1 MLYFAEKL
9 SPHMAESAEGYLICR
24 GVPVARSGT
33 QYYMPEE
40 LQLAGNA
47 EGLGLSTAGGGNF
60 DRPNLNRNKRSPRC
74 GAAPIEV
81 ADARPVPVYRPE
93 EEVFSPACM
102 ASFEGKPVTEDHPD
116 LPEGVSAENIREYQ
130 KGHAQ
135 NIRRG
140 KGPQKNLLLADLVIT
155 DPETIRHIREGKR
168 EISCGYTYTLA
179 EENGRFVQRD
189 IRGNHIAVVDR
200 GRAGSRVRINDSE
213 RRTNQMKKPNTTDT
227 PVRLLARMAASA
239 LRGNDLEPEELP
251 EVAALLE
258 TVAAMETA
266 GGETGT
272 GEEIRVSH
280 TEAEIPD
287 PEPEEEAAEP
297 TPANDESPEILS
309 RLDRIISLLETMGTI
324 PAVSDSPDETKG
336 TVSVVSPEVEK
347 VEEELENLEEAVAEL
362 LEPDGEEEDCA
373 PEAGDPDGDS
383 GFLSASDRMV
393 RAAVRALK
401 PVIARL
407 PEKERASAADAAL
420 RAMRSLPKEERPPRS
435 AYAALAQAARPED
448 PADLGQRIIRSRNV
462 NYRK

>member
-1 MLYFAEKL
+1 MYLLYFAERL

-33 QYYMPEE
+33 QMYLP
-40 LQLAGNA
+40 A
-47 EGLGLSTAGGGNF
+47 ELGLPPGTAP
-60 DRPNLNRNKRSPRC
+60 D
-74 GAAPIEV
+74 
-81 ADARPVPVYRPE
+81 PVPVYRPE
-93 EEVFSPACM
+93 GEVFSPACM

-116 LPEGVSAENIREYQ
+116 LPEGVSAENIRLYQ

-140 KGPQKNLLLADLVIT
+140 KGAQENLLLADLVIT
-155 DPETIRHIREGKR
+155 DPETIRHIRDGKR

-179 EENGRFVQRD
+179 EENGRYVQRD

-213 RRTNQMKKPNTTDT
+213 RSMKPMKKPNTPDT

-251 EVAALLE
+251 EVASLLE
-258 TVAAMETA
+258 TVAGMAETA
-266 GGETGT
+266 AEEGNGGEP
-272 GEEIRVSH
+272 EIRITR
-280 TEAEIPD
+280 TEAEMPAPAAEEEPEHPADAADTD
-287 PEPEEEAAEP
+287 PE
-297 TPANDESPEILS
+297 IIS
-309 RLDRIISLLETMGTI
+309 RLDRIISLLETRPG
-324 PAVSDSPDETKG
+324 AEDSDEAAPEGEETANM
-336 TVSVVSPEVEK
+336 PEAEK

-362 LEPDGEEEDCA
+362 LSAEETEENPAPGPEPGT
-373 PEAGDPDGDS
+373 EAGDPDENEES

-420 RAMRSLPKEERPPRS
+420 RAMRSLPKGEKPPRS
-435 AYAALAQAARPED
+435 AYAALAGAARAED
-448 PADLGQRIIRSRNV
+448 PGDLGKRIISSRNI

>member
-1 MLYFAEKL
+1 MYLLYFAERL

-33 QYYMPEE
+33 QMYLP
-40 LQLAGNA
+40 A
-47 EGLGLSTAGGGNF
+47 ELGLPPGTAP
-60 DRPNLNRNKRSPRC
+60 D
-74 GAAPIEV
+74 
-81 ADARPVPVYRPE
+81 PVPVYRPE
-93 EEVFSPACM
+93 GEVFSPACM

-116 LPEGVSAENIREYQ
+116 LPEGVSAENIRLYQ

-140 KGPQKNLLLADLVIT
+140 KGAQENLLLADLVIT
-155 DPETIRHIREGKR
+155 DPETIRHIRDGKR

-179 EENGRFVQRD
+179 EENGRYVQRD

-213 RRTNQMKKPNTTDT
+213 RSMKPMKKPNTPDT

-251 EVAALLE
+251 EVASLLE
-258 TVAAMETA
+258 TVAGIAEA
-266 GGETGT
+266 AAEEENGGEP
-272 GEEIRVSH
+272 EIRITR
-280 TEAEIPD
+280 TEAEIPAPAAEEESEQSVNAADTD
-287 PEPEEEAAEP
+287 PE
-297 TPANDESPEILS
+297 IIS
-309 RLDRIISLLETMGTI
+309 RLDRIISLLETAGTVSAASDAPDETAGTGTV
-324 PAVSDSPDETKG
+324 PAVS
-336 TVSVVSPEVEK
+336 PEAEK

-362 LEPDGEEEDCA
+362 LEPDGEEEDC
-373 PEAGDPDGDS
+373 GDPDENEES

-420 RAMRSLPKEERPPRS
+420 RAMRSLPKEEKPPRS
-435 AYAALAQAARPED
+435 TYAALAGAARAED
-448 PADLGQRIIRSRNV
+448 PADLGKRISSSRSI
-462 NYRK
+462 NYRR

>member
-33 QYYMPEE
+33 QMYLPAELDLPPGPE
-40 LQLAGNA
+40 
-47 EGLGLSTAGGGNF
+47 
-60 DRPNLNRNKRSPRC
+60 
-74 GAAPIEV
+74 
-81 ADARPVPVYRPE
+81 PVPVYRPE
-93 EEVFSPACM
+93 GEVFSPACM

-116 LPEGVSAENIREYQ
+116 LPEGVSAENIRLYQ

-140 KGPQKNLLLADLVIT
+140 RGTQRNLLLADLVIT

-200 GRAGSRVRINDSE
+200 GRAGARVRINDTTYKTE
-213 RRTNQMKKPNTTDT
+213 RRMNQMKKPNTPDT

-239 LRGNDLEPEELP
+239 LRGNDLEPEDLP
-251 EVAALLE
+251 EVARLLE
-258 TVAAMETA
+258 TVAGMEEA
-266 GGETGT
+266 GGESGN
-272 GEEIRVSH
+272 GEAAEIRVSH

-287 PEPEEEAAEP
+287 PEPAEAPENPA
-297 TPANDESPEILS
+297 PANDADPEILS
-309 RLDRIISLLETMGTI
+309 RLDRIISLLEESR
-324 PAVSDSPDETKG
+324 PAGAADGEN
-336 TVSVVSPEVEK
+336 PEEKEPEPAPEAEK

-362 LEPDGEEEDCA
+362 LEAAEEETGGEEAEAPDEDGE
-373 PEAGDPDGDS
+373 S

-420 RAMRSLPKEERPPRS
+420 RAMRSLPKEGKPARS
-435 AYAALAQAARPED
+435 PYAALAKTARAED
-448 PADLGQRIIRSRNV
+448 PADLGQRIIRSRNI

>member
-1 MLYFAEKL
+1 MLYFAERL

-33 QYYMPEE
+33 QMYLP
-40 LQLAGNA
+40 A
-47 EGLGLSTAGGGNF
+47 ELGLPPGTAP
-60 DRPNLNRNKRSPRC
+60 D
-74 GAAPIEV
+74 
-81 ADARPVPVYRPE
+81 PVPVYRPE
-93 EEVFSPACM
+93 GEVFSPACM

-116 LPEGVSAENIREYQ
+116 LPEGVSAENIRLYQ

-140 KGPQKNLLLADLVIT
+140 KGAQENLLLADLVIT
-155 DPETIRHIREGKR
+155 DPETIRHIRDGKR

-179 EENGRFVQRD
+179 EENGRYVQRD

-213 RRTNQMKKPNTTDT
+213 RSMKPMKKPNTPDT

-251 EVAALLE
+251 EVACLLE
-258 TVAAMETA
+258 TVAGMAETA
-266 GGETGT
+266 AEEENGGEP
-272 GEEIRVSH
+272 EIRITR
-280 TEAEIPD
+280 TEAEIPAPAAEEEPEQPANAADTD
-287 PEPEEEAAEP
+287 PE
-297 TPANDESPEILS
+297 IIS
-309 RLDRIISLLETMGTI
+309 RLDRIISLLEARPG
-324 PAVSDSPDETKG
+324 AEDSDEAAPEGGETANM
-336 TVSVVSPEVEK
+336 PEAEK

-362 LEPDGEEEDCA
+362 LSAEETEEEAAPGTEPGEDC
-373 PEAGDPDGDS
+373 GDPDENEES

-420 RAMRSLPKEERPPRS
+420 RAMRSLPKGEKPPRS
-435 AYAALAQAARPED
+435 TYAALAGAARAED
-448 PADLGQRIIRSRNV
+448 PADLGKRIISSRNI
-462 NYRK
+462 NYRR

>member
-40 LQLAGNA
+40 LQMK
-47 EGLGLSTAGGGNF
+47 GLGLSTAGGGNF

-74 GAAPIEV
+74 GTAPIEV

-189 IRGNHIAVVDR
+189 IRGNHIAVVNR
-200 GRAGSRVRINDSE
+200 GRAGARVRINDSE
-213 RRTNQMKKPNTTDT
+213 RRTNPMKKPNTTDT

-272 GEEIRVSH
+272 GEEIRMSH

-297 TPANDESPEILS
+297 APANDESPEILS
-309 RLDRIISLLETMGTI
+309 RLDRIISLLETMGTV
-324 PAVSDSPDETKG
+324 PAVSDAPDETKG
-336 TVSVVSPEVEK
+336 TVPVVSPEAEK

-373 PEAGDPDGDS
+373 PEAGDPAGDS

-420 RAMRSLPKEERPPRS
+420 RAMRSLPKGEKPPRS
-435 AYAALAQAARPED
+435 TYAALAGAARAED
-448 PADLGQRIIRSRNV
+448 PADLGKRIISSRNI
-462 NYRK
+462 NYRR

>member
-1 MLYFAEKL
+1 MLYFAERL

-33 QYYMPEE
+33 QMYLP
-40 LQLAGNA
+40 A
-47 EGLGLSTAGGGNF
+47 ELGLPPGTTP
-60 DRPNLNRNKRSPRC
+60 D
-74 GAAPIEV
+74 
-81 ADARPVPVYRPE
+81 PVPVYRPE
-93 EEVFSPACM
+93 GEVFSPACM

-116 LPEGVSAENIREYQ
+116 LPEGVSAENIRLYQ

-140 KGPQKNLLLADLVIT
+140 KGAQENLLLADLVIT

-179 EENGRFVQRD
+179 EENGRYVQRD

-200 GRAGSRVRINDSE
+200 GRAGARVRINDSE
-213 RRTNQMKKPNTTDT
+213 RSKNQMKKPNTPDT

-251 EVAALLE
+251 EVACLLE
-258 TVAAMETA
+258 TVAGMAETA
-266 GGETGT
+266 AEEGNGGEP
-272 GEEIRVSH
+272 EIRITR
-280 TEAEIPD
+280 TEAEMPVPAAEEEPEQPADAADTD
-287 PEPEEEAAEP
+287 PE
-297 TPANDESPEILS
+297 IIS
-309 RLDRIISLLETMGTI
+309 RLDRIISLLEARPGAEDSDEAAPEGGETENI
-324 PAVSDSPDETKG
+324 PEA
-336 TVSVVSPEVEK
+336 EK